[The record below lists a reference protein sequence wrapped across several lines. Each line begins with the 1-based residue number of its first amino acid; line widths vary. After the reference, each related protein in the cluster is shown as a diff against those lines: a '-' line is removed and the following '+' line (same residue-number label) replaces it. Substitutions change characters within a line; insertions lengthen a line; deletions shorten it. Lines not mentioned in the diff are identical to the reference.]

1 MLALLCGTARAFFN
15 VEVGPSGASGASTKY
30 GQNHE
35 RPAGGGY
42 SPALDRK
49 LQKLALLELYEAS
62 KGAKWTD
69 AGDWNRGDPC
79 NWYGVRCD
87 RDGDDADGTL
97 VTHLQLPANKL
108 NGTIPDIFAD
118 LPHLRVSTSASTTS
132 EVQSQRQLVGCSV
145 VSLTGYNYLLLS
157 LKSLASLRN
166 LEFLSL
172 RWNTLITGSLMTLLR
187 LAHLRDLDL
196 RDNKM
201 TSLTMSGIADMTSL
215 RTVHLENSGLRGTID
230 LASIRHLRTFLHRR
244 IG

>member
-1 MLALLCGTARAFFN
+1 MAWHHRGLVLALLCGTARAFFN

-69 AGDWNRGDPC
+69 AGDWNRETHAPGTG
-79 NWYGVRCD
+79 YCD

-118 LPHLRVSTSASTTS
+118 LHTCVCSTSA
-132 EVQSQRQLVGCSV
+132 Q
-145 VSLTGYNYLLLS
+145 
-157 LKSLASLRN
+157 
-166 LEFLSL
+166 
-172 RWNTLITGSLMTLLR
+172 
-187 LAHLRDLDL
+187 
-196 RDNKM
+196 
-201 TSLTMSGIADMTSL
+201 
-215 RTVHLENSGLRGTID
+215 
-230 LASIRHLRTFLHRR
+230 
-244 IG
+244 